1 MLIYDEP
8 LMTGQPP
15 LSGHLP
21 ASLVWPPN
29 GGLAFEQALYLRDI
43 VKSGR
48 VRGEAKAGDG
58 PSRLRR
64 SLARLASL
72 AQIGEL
78 ARSLMEV

>member
-8 LMTGQPP
+8 LMSGQPP

-29 GGLAFEQALYLRDI
+29 EGLACEQALYLRDI

-48 VRGEAKAGDG
+48 ARGDAKAGNG
-58 PSRLRR
+58 PS
-64 SLARLASL
+64 RLASL
-72 AQIGEL
+72 ALIGEL
-78 ARSLMEV
+78 VRRLVEV

>member
-8 LMTGQPP
+8 LMSGQPP

-72 AQIGEL
+72 AQVGEL

>member
-8 LMTGQPP
+8 LMSGQPP

-29 GGLAFEQALYLRDI
+29 GGLACEQGLYLRDI
-43 VKSGR
+43 VNSGPA
-48 VRGEAKAGDG
+48 RGDAKAGDG

-72 AQIGEL
+72 AQLGEL
-78 ARSLMEV
+78 ARRLMEV